1 MGGMSMDELDDI
13 INGLASGDEGA
24 PAGETE
30 PGAEYD
36 PIDDEWKQGDATK
49 SAGKGPARAA
59 GPRVK
64 PIEKWLKNEI
74 LEEITRLQEQGDT
87 PQRADFIRSM
97 PDVKKMKKAALKKQL
112 MAMWKIGLGGPDQGP
127 LIEDD
132 DEPAPREPVSAPRA
146 PPETVYVAA
155 KPNRNVLD
163 PPRPSR
169 KLDEGALDQL
179 GEQMAG
185 FNLIVVH
192 TVEGVS
198 QQIKPAGYVIEGAAE
213 KLAQPELFGQV
224 KECMKEIAS
233 EVGPDDP
240 VIRTMSNPWF
250 KYAMLMTSVL
260 ASSAKKAAPETPEG
274 QAEAAGTVRQ

>member
-1 MGGMSMDELDDI
+1 MDDLDEI
-13 INGLASGDEGA
+13 IAGLADGDEGGPAEDA
-24 PAGETE
+24 PDG
-30 PGAEYD
+30 EYD
-36 PIDDEWKQGDATK
+36 PVDDVWVSK
-49 SAGKGPARAA
+49 SGKGPAKAAPA

-64 PIEKWLKNEI
+64 PIEKWLKDEL
-74 LEEITRLQEQGDT
+74 LEEIKRLQEMGDT
-87 PQRADFIRSM
+87 PQRADYIRSM
-97 PDVKKMKKAALKKQL
+97 PDVKKLKKAALKKQL

-127 LIEDD
+127 LLEDD
-132 DEPAPREPVSAPRA
+132 APPPAPAPKA
-146 PPETVYVAA
+146 PPPETVYVAA
-155 KPNRNVLD
+155 KPDRNVLD
-163 PPRPSR
+163 PPRPPR
-169 KLDEGALDQL
+169 KLDDSALDQL

-213 KLAQPELFGQV
+213 KLAQPEMFGQV
-224 KECMKEIAS
+224 KECMKEIAA

-250 KYAMLMTSVL
+250 KYAVLMTSVL
-260 ASSAKKAAPETPEG
+260 ASSAKKAAPSEPEG